1 VQVTKN
7 VRCLPVL
14 LAGALW
20 VLTLRL
26 GWAFFTSDL
35 TFEYV
40 ASHSRRSAPWW
51 YRVAG
56 MWGGMEGSL
65 LLFVTITA
73 TLVAVAIAPRGA
85 RQRARRDVSDHVT
98 GTTTTDSVST
108 GSTGSTEQFIVA
120 TVGIGALAAVS
131 LATAWPFARLDV
143 PAVEGF
149 GLTPI
154 LEHPAMAIHPP
165 LLYLALACT
174 LPPLLGATPPR
185 RWLLA
190 ALALLTAAMTLGG
203 LWSYV
208 EQGWGGY
215 WAWDPVENAS
225 LAPWLAA
232 IVALHGGS
240 LRGRRGIALTSLPG
254 VVALAG
260 AASSRSGA
268 VPSVHSFAEA
278 GRVGWGLGAVAL
290 VATMFA
296 TARVWR
302 APTNLLSTERR
313 GLPGEPRQE
322 NLSTAGARPAGALD
336 NWRLTPVLL
345 VGAALTLIV
354 LLTAVPLIGTIGDRG
369 GRIDGHWFALLL
381 APVALVIAGALVTLA
396 VRQRS
401 RVPVGGWVAHVGIL
415 IMLTGIAGST
425 FDRSSDGAIEQ
436 GATATFAGAS
446 VTNNGVEIVDGP
458 YPETTKIV
466 ARLDVAGHD
475 VTPSLVAYPDR
486 GGVLAETAL
495 ITRPWRDIQVVL
507 NRADDEGR
515 ALIEVRTKP
524 LVELIWIG
532 ALVVVAGA
540 LISRRRRAAVSPASS
555 PVTH

>member
-1 VQVTKN
+1 MGPSS
-7 VRCLPVL
+7 VRALRQLPVA
-14 LAGALW
+14 LAAALW
-20 VLTLRL
+20 LCALRL

-65 LLFVTITA
+65 LLFVAI
-73 TLVAVAIAPRGA
+73 VAAVVAIAAWRG
-85 RQRARRDVSDHVT
+85 VT
-98 GTTTTDSVST
+98 GLSW
-108 GSTGSTEQFIVA
+108 VA
-120 TVGIGALAAVS
+120 PAGLVALGAIS
-131 LATAWPFARLDV
+131 LGLAWPFARLDV

-174 LPPLLGATPPR
+174 LPPLLGVPHPR

-190 ALALLTAAMTLGG
+190 ALGLLTAAMTLGG

-225 LAPWLAA
+225 LAPWLAV
-232 IVALHGGS
+232 IVAIHSSNLA
-240 LRGRRGIALTSLPG
+240 GRLGTALTALPG

-260 AASSRSGA
+260 TASSRSGA

-278 GRVGWGLGAVAL
+278 GRVGWGLGAIALAAAMFVA
-290 VATMFA
+290 
-296 TARVWR
+296 ARVRR
-302 APTNLLSTERR
+302 AASGRPPDAP
-313 GLPGEPRQE
+313 GLGR
-322 NLSTAGARPAGALD
+322 SISLD
-336 NWRLTPVLL
+336 SWRLTPVLL
-345 VGAALTLIV
+345 LGTSLALIV

-381 APVALVIAGALVTLA
+381 APIAIVIAGALVTLA
-396 VRQRS
+396 VRHRS

-415 IMLTGIAGST
+415 ILLAGIAGST
-425 FDRSSDGAIEQ
+425 FDRSSDGAVDQ
-436 GATATFAGAS
+436 GATATFAGLI

-466 ARLDVAGHD
+466 ARLTVAGHA
-475 VTPSLVAYPDR
+475 VSPSLVAYPER

-495 ITRPWRDIQVVL
+495 ISRPWRDIQVVL
-507 NRADDEGR
+507 NRADDQGR

-532 ALVVVAGA
+532 AMVVVGGA
-540 LISRRRRAAVSPASS
+540 LLSRRRRVVAWPASS
-555 PVTH
+555 PATH